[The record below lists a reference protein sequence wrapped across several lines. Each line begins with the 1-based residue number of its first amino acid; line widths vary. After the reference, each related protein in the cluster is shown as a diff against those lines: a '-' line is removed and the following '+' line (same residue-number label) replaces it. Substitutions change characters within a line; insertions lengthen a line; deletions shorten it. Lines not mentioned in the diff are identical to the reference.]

1 MKIKKE
7 ELSVFKFTNELTEE
21 LKTQLDKDLDCL
33 ISCKRHLIDLAEKER
48 NKKNKKMT
56 LALISF
62 LILSKILDTQ

>member
-21 LKTQLDKDLDCL
+21 LKTQLDQDLDCL
-33 ISCKRHLIDLAEKER
+33 ISCKRHLMDLAEKER

>member
-33 ISCKRHLIDLAEKER
+33 ISCKRHLMDLAEKER
-48 NKKNKKMT
+48 NKKIKKMT

>member
-33 ISCKRHLIDLAEKER
+33 ISCKRHLMDLAEEEH
-48 NKKNKKMT
+48 NKKIKKMT

>member
-33 ISCKRHLIDLAEKER
+33 ISCKRHLMDLAEKER
-48 NKKNKKMT
+48 NKKNKKR
-56 LALISF
+56 
-62 LILSKILDTQ
+62 

>member
-33 ISCKRHLIDLAEKER
+33 ISCKRHLMDLAEKER

-62 LILSKILDTQ
+62 LILSKILDT

>member
-33 ISCKRHLIDLAEKER
+33 ISCKRHLMDLAEEER
-48 NKKNKKMT
+48 NKKNKKR
-56 LALISF
+56 
-62 LILSKILDTQ
+62 

>member
-33 ISCKRHLIDLAEKER
+33 ISCKRHLMDLAEEER

>member
-33 ISCKRHLIDLAEKER
+33 ISCKRHLMDLAEKER

-62 LILSKILDTQ
+62 LILTKILDTQ

>member
-33 ISCKRHLIDLAEKER
+33 ISCKRHLMDLAEKKR

>member
-1 MKIKKE
+1 MKIKRE
-7 ELSVFKFTNELTEE
+7 ELSVFKYTNELTED

-33 ISCKRHLIDLAEKER
+33 ISCKRHLMDLAEKER

>member
-33 ISCKRHLIDLAEKER
+33 ISCKRHLMDLAEKEH

>member
-33 ISCKRHLIDLAEKER
+33 ISCKRHLMDLAEKER